1 MNDESSNF
9 LSLLIDIKG
18 ILSGLYKIENEDFNE
33 FNQIINGSPNIQ
45 TQRSSDRVSLKNP
58 WFKKVTNEELTVL
71 YHIFKYLS
79 YQIDRKIRNI
89 PIRYDRRGN
98 MEPPI
103 TNLRFLCN
111 YYTILSSAILI
122 TCVYWFIRLLFI
134 LLQR

>member
-9 LSLLIDIKG
+9 LSLLVDIKG

-33 FNQIINGSPNIQ
+33 FNQFTNGAQNIH
-45 TQRSSDRVSLKNP
+45 TQRTSERVSLKNP
-58 WFKKVTNEELTVL
+58 WFKKVTNEEFTVL
-71 YHIFKYLS
+71 FHIFKFIS

-111 YYTILSSAILI
+111 YYTIISTTILMI
-122 TCVYWFIRLLFI
+122 IIYWFIKVLVI
-134 LLQR
+134 LIMR

>member
-18 ILSGLYKIENEDFNE
+18 ILSGLYNIENEDFNE

>member
-89 PIRYDRRGN
+89 PIR
-98 MEPPI
+98 
-103 TNLRFLCN
+103 
-111 YYTILSSAILI
+111 
-122 TCVYWFIRLLFI
+122 
-134 LLQR
+134 

>member
-79 YQIDRKIRNI
+79 
-89 PIRYDRRGN
+89 
-98 MEPPI
+98 
-103 TNLRFLCN
+103 
-111 YYTILSSAILI
+111 
-122 TCVYWFIRLLFI
+122 
-134 LLQR
+134 

>member
-134 LLQR
+134 

>member
-111 YYTILSSAILI
+111 YYTILSTSILI

>member
-111 YYTILSSAILI
+111 YYTILSTAILI